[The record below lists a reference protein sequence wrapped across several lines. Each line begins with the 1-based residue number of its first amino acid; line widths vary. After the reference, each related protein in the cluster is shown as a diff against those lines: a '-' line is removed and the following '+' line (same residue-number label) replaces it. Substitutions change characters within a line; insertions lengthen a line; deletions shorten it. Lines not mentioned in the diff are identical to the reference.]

1 MNNESVKAIQ
11 VLLVDVDKHIKT
23 LGVKNISNL
32 YDYKFNDLL
41 HINNIIRVCA
51 RCNTEFIPRF
61 GSHGTQ
67 IFCGDDCRYNSTQE
81 TRKEIKQDPRYKEI
95 DKLRKLIYERRYR
108 DRIGIN
114 PITVEMNNEYEKI
127 LTDLRVLTKNRHT
140 LSENEFKQ
148 QFAELKR
155 RYRLQKSF

>member
-41 HINNIIRVCA
+41 HIDNIIRVCA

-67 IFCGDDCRYNSTQE
+67 VFCGDDCRYNSTQE
-81 TRKEIKQDPRYKEI
+81 TRREIKQDPRYKEI
-95 DKLRKLIYERRYR
+95 DKLRDKFGIFLPKGANYYVEDVGIKLVNKY
-108 DRIGIN
+108 G
-114 PITVEMNNEYEKI
+114 EKI
-127 LTDLRVLTKNRHT
+127 LHDIAKLNFSNTDRI
-140 LSENEFKQ
+140 
-148 QFAELKR
+148 LKEVR
-155 RYRLQKSF
+155 K